1 MLQVKV
7 AVCLDLESGILG
19 PGRFRPGPPNSNN
32 ALLRAGQFIL
42 VGRTCFI
49 NLSFVLVH
57 MTTFRFSKPH
67 KATAKKL
74 IKGDE
79 DAQRIRF
86 LKST

>member
-1 MLQVKV
+1 
-7 AVCLDLESGILG
+7 
-19 PGRFRPGPPNSNN
+19 
-32 ALLRAGQFIL
+32 
-42 VGRTCFI
+42 
-49 NLSFVLVH
+49 